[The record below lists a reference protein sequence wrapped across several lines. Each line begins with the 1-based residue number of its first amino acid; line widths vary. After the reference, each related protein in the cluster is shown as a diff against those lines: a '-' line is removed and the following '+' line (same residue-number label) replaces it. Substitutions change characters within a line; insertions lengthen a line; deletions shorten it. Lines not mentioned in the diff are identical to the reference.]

1 MQLPEY
7 AELKCVSNF
16 SFLRGASQP
25 EELVERAKQLGYAA
39 LAITDEC
46 SLAGVVRAHVAA
58 REHGLRLLIGSQFLV
73 EPEPVDPNAIP
84 FTLTVLACHLEGY
97 GNLSQFITKLR
108 RASEKAPIGCPSPRS
123 RARNSKTAWCWL
135 RPGAWQRRRS
145 CSGSEAGCCASSWA
159 LLAGGGKAAAA
170 RRRDVAVPAE
180 PGGQGHGDSSSRRAM
195 STSMCD
201 RASPCRT

>member
-58 REHGLRLLIGSQFLV
+58 REHALRLLIGSQFLV
-73 EPEPVDPNAIP
+73 EPEPLDPNAIP

-108 RASEKAPIGCPSPRS
+108 RASEKGAYRLPIAEIQGSELEDCVVLASPR
-123 RARNSKTAWCWL
+123 RMATPAQLQWLGGWLLRQFLGRCWL
-135 RPGAWQRRRS
+135 AVEKLR
-145 CSGSEAGCCASSWA
+145 
-159 LLAGGGKAAAA
+159 LLDDEMWLYRLSQVGK
-170 RRRDVAVPAE
+170 DME
-180 PGGQGHGDSSSRRAM
+180 LSLIHI
-195 STSMCD
+195 
-201 RASPCRT
+201 